1 MGAKKGEY
9 KILKDDDSS
18 DFMKSFL
25 DSFKDKLG
33 QTAEEIKAENR
44 NTNRESRQRLREAEI
59 QLQQDEKL
67 SSQIDEKTKEL
78 EVLGRKIEK
87 VQSQI
92 DGIHDDY
99 GSNLDMEA
107 ELRRLNQMKKN
118 YEKDFENQK
127 KRIGL
132 AYKTSKE
139 RR

>member
-1 MGAKKGEY
+1 
-9 KILKDDDSS
+9 
-18 DFMKSFL
+18 MKSFL

-127 KRIGL
+127 KKNWPRL
-132 AYKTSKE
+132 QNKQRT
-139 RR
+139 

>member
-1 MGAKKGEY
+1 VGAKKGEY

-33 QTAEEIKAENR
+33 PTAEEIKAENR
-44 NTNRESRQRLREAEI
+44 NTNREAEI

-67 SSQIDEKTKEL
+67 FSQIDEKTKES
-78 EVLGRKIEK
+78 EVLGRRIEK

-92 DGIHDDY
+92 NGIHDEY
-99 GSNLDMEA
+99 GSNLDMQA

-132 AYKTSKE
+132 AYKTS
-139 RR
+139 